1 MDDQNTRVKEQWAT
15 PTGMGE
21 RAYAADEQPT
31 DRRTDEIRSDIEQ
44 TRADMSETIEAIQ
57 DRLRPG
63 HLVSQAK
70 ETVRDATVGKVKQ
83 VADSARSSL
92 RSRGYRSDYGRS
104 YGNTVMD
111 RIRENPIPAAL
122 AVASVAWIALK
133 GNGRSRS
140 RTSPA
145 IYGST
150 ADGEAYV
157 RETVISED
165 IDEGSW
171 SDEQPFSRGT
181 RSTASGISDGMR
193 GATARVRRATAG
205 TRDGLERVARGN
217 PLAAGAIAAAVGLTI
232 GLALPE
238 TDRENELMGEA
249 RDTVVNRAKDAARG
263 AAERVQDAA
272 TRVQDVAAE
281 TARSMTSDDDEA

>member
-1 MDDQNTRVKEQWAT
+1 MDDQDTGVKEQWGE
-15 PTGMGE
+15 PGRVRE
-21 RAYAADEQPT
+21 RAYAADEPPT
-31 DRRTDEIRSDIEQ
+31 DHRTAEIRSDIEQ

-63 HLVSQAK
+63 NLVSQAK
-70 ETVRDATVGKVKQ
+70 ETVREATVGKVKQ
-83 VADSARSSL
+83 VADSARNSL
-92 RSRGYRSDYGRS
+92 RSRGYSSDYGTG
-104 YGNTVMD
+104 YGESVMD
-111 RIRENPIPAAL
+111 RIRANPIPAAL
-122 AVASVAWIALK
+122 AVASVAWIAMK
-133 GNGRSRS
+133 GNTRSRP
-140 RTSPA
+140 RTGPA

-165 IDEGSW
+165 MDDDSW
-171 SDEQPFSRGT
+171 SDEEPLSRRT
-181 RSTASGISDGMR
+181 RSMATGVTDRMR
-193 GATARVRRATAG
+193 GATARMRHATAG

-238 TDRENELMGEA
+238 TERENELMGEA

-263 AAERVQDAA
+263 AAERVQEAA
-272 TRVQDVAAE
+272 SRVQDVAAD
-281 TARSMTSDDDEA
+281 TARSMTPDDQA